1 MRTSAPTFR
10 YGSAPGATDKERAE
24 MKYMLLMNGT
34 QENFKSFGS
43 MPMEDIQAH
52 VRFMHELNRDLKASG
67 EFVDAQGLSPAEQAK
82 VVRAR
87 SGGSAIVTDGPFPES
102 KEFLA
107 GYWVLEC
114 KSLERAIEIAARAS
128 AAPGRAGEPLNFPIE
143 VRAIGQAPE
152 V

>member
-1 MRTSAPTFR
+1 
-10 YGSAPGATDKERAE
+10 

-43 MPMEDIQAH
+43 MAMEDIRAH
-52 VRFMHELNRDLKASG
+52 IRFMHDLNRDLKASG
-67 EFVDAQGLSPAEQAK
+67 EFVDAQGLAPVDQTK
-82 VVRAR
+82 VVRAG
-87 SGGSAIVTDGPFPES
+87 SGAAVVTDGPFPES

-114 KSLERAIEIAARAS
+114 KNLERAVEIAARIS
-128 AAPGRAGEPLNFPIE
+128 AAPGRGGVPLNFPVE
-143 VRAIGQAPE
+143 LRPVGQAPE